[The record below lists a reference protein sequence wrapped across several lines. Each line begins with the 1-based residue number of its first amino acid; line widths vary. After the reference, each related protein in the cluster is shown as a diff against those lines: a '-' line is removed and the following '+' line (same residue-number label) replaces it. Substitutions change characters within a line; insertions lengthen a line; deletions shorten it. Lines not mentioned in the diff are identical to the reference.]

1 MKKQVNRAMAKRSN
15 GEGSSGWVTKNGKKY
30 WGISISV
37 GFDPLTGNL
46 KRKYIYGKTQK
57 EAKDKLKEYQDNFA
71 TNSDNSTLGNF
82 YYDWLWNIKRPAL
95 KDSTFEKWEGIYRNY
110 IKPNKGLSNAKLAD
124 IDTLTL
130 QKITTALLKKHTL
143 SQIKTMNSC
152 LGNCF
157 RYAKSINKVKYNP
170 VEGIVYPKNHDILED
185 KENYISEDD
194 QKHLLNALESN
205 ELQGII
211 LMGLMCGVRLGEAM
225 ALQTND
231 IDFNRMNIKIN
242 KSVKYVWT
250 GERNKENK
258 KIYENK
264 VTIPKTKTS
273 IREVP
278 LPVMLKPIIKTLIK
292 KNMENKLKL
301 GELYFD
307 NNLIFC
313 KDNGDYIDNK
323 KPNRHL
329 KVALKK
335 AEIKTDI
342 HYHSLRHIFITN
354 CLSKDINPRTVMDW
368 VGHTD
373 IKMTM
378 LVYAEINKD
387 KNKKEYEKIN
397 SMFD

>member
-1 MKKQVNRAMAKRSN
+1 MAKRSN

-354 CLSKDINPRTVMDW
+354 CLSKDIYPRTVMDW

>member
-1 MKKQVNRAMAKRSN
+1 
-15 GEGSSGWVTKNGKKY
+15 VTKSGKKY
-30 WGISISV
+30 WGIAISV

-46 KRKYIYGKTQK
+46 KRKYICGKTQK
-57 EAKDKLKEYQDNFA
+57 EAKAKLINKLK
-71 TNSDNSTLGNF
+71 
-82 YYDWLWNIKRPAL
+82 
-95 KDSTFEKWEGIYRNY
+95 
-110 IKPNKGLSNAKLAD
+110 
-124 IDTLTL
+124 
-130 QKITTALLKKHTL
+130 
-143 SQIKTMNSC
+143 
-152 LGNCF
+152 
-157 RYAKSINKVKYNP
+157 
-170 VEGIVYPKNHDILED
+170 
-185 KENYISEDD
+185 
-194 QKHLLNALESN
+194 
-205 ELQGII
+205 
-211 LMGLMCGVRLGEAM
+211 
-225 ALQTND
+225 
-231 IDFNRMNIKIN
+231 
-242 KSVKYVWT
+242 
-250 GERNKENK
+250 
-258 KIYENK
+258 
-264 VTIPKTKTS
+264 IPKTRTS
-273 IREVP
+273 VRDVP
-278 LPVMLKPIIKTLIK
+278 LPVMLKPIIKSLIK

-323 KPNRHL
+323 IPNRHL
-329 KVALKK
+329 KTALKK